1 MTRASAWL
9 AATAFLVGGCYG
21 LGAGVKLP
29 PLETARD
36 FLVAHQTE
44 DPGYGLYSY
53 LLFGSPPTPA
63 SRERYLAAIA
73 AYVDFISRRQDLEA
87 YVPRAQVNIT
97 YLFLTESP
105 PTEVASLRAGDL
117 PAGADMAPAQW
128 LLDHFDYARA
138 RAVLHAI
145 PGAHVEGPY
154 IVSALV
160 PMNATTAAS
169 AGHLE
174 QDLSHVPPEFA
185 AAWVKTFLAQSGQP
199 NTWSSGTV
207 QQAALT
213 LRQTLSVAADKW
225 PPIRRSL
232 QKWITWAG

>member
-1 MTRASAWL
+1 MTRATVCLCAAVLLL
-9 AATAFLVGGCYG
+9 AGCYG

-36 FLVAHQTE
+36 FLVDHQPE
-44 DPGYGLYSY
+44 EAGYGLYSY

-63 SRERYLAAIA
+63 SRDRSLATIA
-73 AYVDFISRRQDLEA
+73 AYLDFISRREDLEE
-87 YVPRAQVNIT
+87 YVPRAQLNIT
-97 YLFLTESP
+97 YLFLTEAP
-105 PTEVASLRAGDL
+105 PPVVANLRAGDL
-117 PAGADMAPAQW
+117 PAGGDMAPAEW
-128 LLDHFDYARA
+128 VLDHYDYARA

-154 IVSALV
+154 IVSALA
-160 PMNATTAAS
+160 PLTGARAAPG
-169 AGHLE
+169 GHLE

-185 AAWVKTFLAQSGQP
+185 AAWVKTFLAQSAQP
-199 NTWSSGTV
+199 NTWGSGAL

-225 PPIRRSL
+225 PPIQHAL
-232 QKWITWAG
+232 EKWITWAG